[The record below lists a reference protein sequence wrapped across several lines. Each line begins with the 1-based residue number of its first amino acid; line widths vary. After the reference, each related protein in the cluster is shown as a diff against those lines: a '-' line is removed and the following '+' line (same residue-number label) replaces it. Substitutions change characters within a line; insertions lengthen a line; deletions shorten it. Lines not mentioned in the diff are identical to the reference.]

1 MKLPRF
7 LAAVVGCSLACQAFA
22 LPQNDAARPKRL
34 RIEPEVAAK
43 LLTHSVEPSAGPGP
57 LSTVSTVS
65 TDTPVEKKQPPSNGS
80 FVAEVCSN
88 SSGGEV
94 VLDIVIDRQ
103 GKVIGAA
110 PVLRDELPPNP
121 PLTDDGLLQ
130 EPAIR
135 AVKQWEYKPYLLDSQ
150 PIEVETR
157 VVVKFKP
164 GPICRII
171 GGEPQPKP
179 AGQQVLRVSA
189 KVLERSLLKHVD
201 PVYPAQAREAHI
213 QGVVQLAIE
222 VSKNGTVSLVKTI
235 SGHPLLAQSAE
246 DAVKQWEYKPFL
258 VNGDPVEVK
267 SWVTVT
273 FKM

>member
-88 SSGGEV
+88 SAGGEV

-110 PVLRDELPPNP
+110 PVLRDELPPKP
-121 PLTDDGLLQ
+121 PLADDALLQ
-130 EPAIR
+130 QCAI
-135 AVKQWEYKPYLLDSQ
+135 S
-150 PIEVETR
+150 
-157 VVVKFKP
+157 
-164 GPICRII
+164 
-171 GGEPQPKP
+171 
-179 AGQQVLRVSA
+179 
-189 KVLERSLLKHVD
+189 
-201 PVYPAQAREAHI
+201 
-213 QGVVQLAIE
+213 
-222 VSKNGTVSLVKTI
+222 
-235 SGHPLLAQSAE
+235 
-246 DAVKQWEYKPFL
+246 
-258 VNGDPVEVK
+258 
-267 SWVTVT
+267 
-273 FKM
+273 